1 MAFTE
6 TFLADRGRH
15 LAAKL
20 IATRQALQ
28 RDGMLPAAKK
38 YKTTVHIPEIIAA
51 HERIAEGTYGYCF
64 DCSNEIPEARLLK
77 HPHVERC
84 VPCQAEVEK
93 RNKKF

>member
-1 MAFTE
+1 MPFSKE
-6 TFLADRGRH
+6 FLADRGRH

-28 RDGMLPAAKK
+28 REGLHLAANE
-38 YKTTVHIPEIIAA
+38 YKIKVLIPQIIAA
-51 HERIAEGTYGYCF
+51 HERIAEETYGYCI

-84 VPCQAEVEK
+84 VSCQTENES
-93 RNKKF
+93 KKKH